1 MAPSSWRDRAGTLF
15 ACEKT
20 PATGRQGMAV
30 TNHPLASAA
39 AIEMLAAGGNAIDAA
54 VAALFTLTVVEP
66 MMVGILGGGVAL
78 IRLADGRTTT
88 IDGLSTAPA
97 ACRPDSYRPVS
108 DNWPDYMETEGR
120 RNAVGPGAVAVPG
133 TLKAWCEALARFGR
147 LPLDA
152 VMEPAIRHAAR
163 GFAVTPYLA
172 TCIAEMA
179 PDLARDPEIA
189 AKFLPGGQA
198 LKAGDRL
205 VQGAYADTLRR
216 IAQGGPDTVYGGD
229 LGAHIAHELAA
240 AGSFVRSEDLR
251 DYATVERA
259 PIRGTYR
266 GVEVIGPAPPASG
279 GVQIVQMLNVLEGF
293 DIGASGF
300 GTAETTHLILEALKL
315 AGADRRAAIAD
326 PAFIRVPADRLTA
339 KDYAALRRAAIDPGR
354 AGSFAAGA
362 GIETVPVGSNESAN
376 TTHVTVADGDGNIIT
391 STQTINS
398 LFGSRIIIPGTGIIP
413 NNYMYLFDPHPGHA
427 LSLAPGK
434 RITSGISALI
444 GCRDGRPVFA
454 LGLPGAHRIP
464 AGALQAVIN
473 LVDHGMTL
481 QEAVEAPR
489 VFSWGQEAE
498 IEAGMAQG
506 VRDRLA
512 AMGHPVWPSAHVG
525 GGMCAI
531 GFDADGGMTGAACW
545 RADGVPMGAGGG
557 LARTGTSFWPD
568 PRKRLTTG

>member
-1 MAPSSWRDRAGTLF
+1 MAWRARAGSVF

-20 PATGRQGMAV
+20 PARGHRGMAV

-39 AIEMLAAGGNAIDAA
+39 AVEMLAAGGNAIDAA

-78 IRLADGRTTT
+78 IRLADGTTTT

-97 ACRPDSYRPVS
+97 SCRPDSYTPVS
-108 DNWPDYMETEGR
+108 DVWPDYMETEGR
-120 RNAVGPGAVAVPG
+120 RNAVGPAAVAVPG
-133 TLKAWCEALARFGR
+133 TLKAWCEALERFGS
-147 LPLDA
+147 LPLEG

-172 TCIAEMA
+172 TCAAEMA
-179 PDLARDPEIA
+179 PDLARDPAIA
-189 AKFLPGGQA
+189 ATFLPGGTA

-205 VQGAYADTLRR
+205 VQGEYADTLRA
-216 IAQGGPDTVYGGD
+216 IAKVGPGAIYGGS
-229 LGAHIAHELAA
+229 LGRHVAHELAK
-240 AGSFVRSEDLR
+240 AGSFVAMDDLIA
-251 DYATVERA
+251 YATVERA
-259 PIRGTYR
+259 PIHGTYR
-266 GVEVIGPAPPASG
+266 GVEIIGPAPPASG
-279 GVQIVQMLNVLEGF
+279 GVQIVQMLNILEGF
-293 DIGASGF
+293 DIAAAGF
-300 GTAETTHLILEALKL
+300 GTVEATHLILEALKI

-326 PAFIRVPADRLTA
+326 PAFIHVPVARLTDKA
-339 KDYAALRRAAIDPGR
+339 YAAERRAEIHPAR
-354 AGSFAAGA
+354 AGSYRAGA

-376 TTHVTVADGDGNIIT
+376 TTHVTVADRWGNVIT

-398 LFGSRIIIPGTGIIP
+398 LFGARFVIPGTGIIP

-444 GCRDGRPVFA
+444 GCRDGRPAFA

-464 AGALQAVIN
+464 SGALQAVIN

-489 VFSWGQEAE
+489 VFSWGQDSE
-498 IEAGMAQG
+498 IETGIAED
-506 VRDRLA
+506 VRARLA
-512 AMGHPVWPSAHVG
+512 AMGHPVLASAHVG

-531 GFDADGGMTGAACW
+531 GFDGDAGLTGAACW
-545 RADGVPMGAGGG
+545 RADGVPIGMGGG
-557 LARTGTSFWPD
+557 LARAGTSFWPD
-568 PRKRLTTG
+568 PRKRLT